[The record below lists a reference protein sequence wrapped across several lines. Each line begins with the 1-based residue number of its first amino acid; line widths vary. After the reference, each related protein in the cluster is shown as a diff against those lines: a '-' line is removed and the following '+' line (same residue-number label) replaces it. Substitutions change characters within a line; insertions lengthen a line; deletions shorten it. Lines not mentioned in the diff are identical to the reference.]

1 MYTIKKH
8 MEGMP
13 EFRDQNI
20 TKMGKNEYD
29 KLNQS
34 EWAQLLK
41 DKRPNS

>member
-20 TKMGKNEYD
+20 TKMSKNNYD
-29 KLNQS
+29 KLTQS